1 MAGAQ
6 VAADPPRILLAKVG
20 FDGHDRGI
28 KVLASLFREAGHE
41 TIYLGKYLTV
51 DQVVEAALEEDVD
64 VIGLSFLGGAHVPYC
79 REMVER
85 LAERGM
91 AEVTLMVGGVIPR
104 KDFAALRELGI
115 DCIFDSNTR
124 SQEILDV
131 LHARVAPRAR
141 G

>member
-1 MAGAQ
+1 MAATAE
-6 VAADPPRILLAKVG
+6 VVDARRILLAKVG

-41 TIYLGKYLTV
+41 VIYLGKYLTV

-79 REMVER
+79 QEMIER
-85 LAERGM
+85 MAERGM

-104 KDFAALRELGI
+104 KDFTVLRELRITG
-115 DCIFDSNTR
+115 IFDSNTP
-124 SQEILDV
+124 SQEILQF
-131 LHARVAPRAR
+131 LQTRVALRAT
-141 G
+141 

>member
-1 MAGAQ
+1 MAATAE
-6 VAADPPRILLAKVG
+6 VVDARRILLAKVG

-41 TIYLGKYLTV
+41 VIYLGKYLTV

-79 REMVER
+79 QEMIER
-85 LAERGM
+85 MAERGM

-104 KDFAALRELGI
+104 KDFTALRELRITG
-115 DCIFDSNTR
+115 IFDSNTP
-124 SQEILDV
+124 SQEILQF
-131 LHARVAPRAR
+131 LQTRVALRAT
-141 G
+141 

>member
-1 MAGAQ
+1 MAATAE
-6 VAADPPRILLAKVG
+6 VVDARRILLAKVG

-41 TIYLGKYLTV
+41 VIYLGKYLTV

-79 REMVER
+79 QEMIER
-85 LAERGM
+85 M

-104 KDFAALRELGI
+104 KDFTALRELGI
-115 DCIFDSNTR
+115 TGIFDSNTP
-124 SQEILDV
+124 SQEILQF
-131 LHARVAPRAR
+131 LQIRVALRAT
-141 G
+141 